1 MEKTLTIDDEKIK
14 FKSSGAVPL
23 RYKAQFQRDYFAD
36 IYKLMDLVDGDIE
49 NPDDIKPDDINIA
62 NLDFDVFYRVVWT
75 LAKTANKDV
84 PDLMSWLDEFDSFP
98 IVEVTIELMDIIS
111 ASIQTKK
118 KPQAQGKRRKK

>member
-1 MEKTLTIDDEKIK
+1 MEKTLTIDGEKIK

-36 IYKLMDLVDGDIE
+36 IYKLMDLVDGEVE
-49 NPDDIKPDDINIA
+49 NLDDIKPEDINIA

-75 LAKTANKDV
+75 LAKTADKDV

-98 IVEVTIELMDIIS
+98 IVEVTVELMDIIA